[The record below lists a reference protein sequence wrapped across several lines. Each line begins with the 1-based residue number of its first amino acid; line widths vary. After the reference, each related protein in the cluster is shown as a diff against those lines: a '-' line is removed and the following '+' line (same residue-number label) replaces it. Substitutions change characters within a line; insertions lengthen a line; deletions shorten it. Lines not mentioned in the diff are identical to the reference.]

1 MNSNSRYDNFFRIFF
16 AFTDLGFLCVL
27 HLVLLLN
34 YHFDTESA
42 NISHI
47 VFFVLNNLF
56 WLVSAYLT
64 EVYINDRILNFKKFA
79 RRTSRAFLIYFILLL
94 IYLYFTRFRFNRE
107 YLIISFS
114 AFALYLIISRY
125 IFLKIS
131 SYVGRKKRSV
141 NKTIIL
147 GNNSFALQLAQKLK
161 KVNRT
166 VDILG
171 SFSEEEREENSADFP
186 YLGQVEDCINYA
198 VKNNVTEIYSTLSPE
213 IFPEIYDLAQ
223 SAENLCM
230 RFRFVPDFHFYVNKS
245 FYFDHIG
252 EIPVLSLR
260 SEPLE
265 DFGVQTKKRFFDI
278 VFSLMVTIFLLSWL
292 VPIIALLIKLDSKDP
307 VFFLQERSGKN
318 NEPFTCIKFRSLAV
332 NKESDSKQ
340 VTKGDTRITK
350 LGKFLRK
357 SSIDELPQFFNV
369 LTGDM
374 SVVGPRP
381 HMLKHTEEYSA
392 IIMKYMI
399 RHYQKPG
406 VTGHA
411 QVNGFR
417 GEIKTEEQL
426 IKRIE
431 YDVWY
436 IENWNIWLD
445 LKIIIQTVVVTIKGQ
460 DNAF

>member
-1 MNSNSRYDNFFRIFF
+1 MNSRFDNFFRIFF
-16 AFTDLGFLCVL
+16 AFTDLGFLCLL
-27 HLVLLLN
+27 HLILLLN
-34 YHFDTESA
+34 YNFQSDSA
-42 NISHI
+42 NISHV
-47 VFFVLNNLF
+47 VFFIMNNIF
-56 WLVSAYLT
+56 WLMSSYIT
-64 EVYINDRILNFKKFA
+64 EVYINDKILNFKKFA
-79 RRTSRAFLIYFILLL
+79 RRTNRAFIIYLILLL
-94 IYLYFTRFRFNRE
+94 IYLFFSRYNYNQQ

-114 AFALYLIISRY
+114 AFATYLVLSRVA
-125 IFLKIS
+125 FLKVAEYI
-131 SYVGRKKRSV
+131 GRKKRAV
-141 NKTIIL
+141 NKIIIL
-147 GNNSFALQLAQKLK
+147 GNNKFSKELAIKLRK
-161 KVNRT
+161 TNKTLN
-166 VDILG
+166 ILG
-171 SFSEEEREENSADFP
+171 SFSEKEISQNDEDFK
-186 YLGQVEDCINYA
+186 YLGTLDDAIQYA
-198 VKNNVTEIYSTLSPE
+198 VNNQITEIYCTLSPE
-213 IFPEIYDLAQ
+213 VYPQIYHIAQ

-230 RFRFVPDFHFYVNKS
+230 RFRFVPDL
-245 FYFDHIG
+245 FYFVQREVHFDYLHDV
-252 EIPVLSLR
+252 PVLSLR

-265 DFGVQTKKRFFDI
+265 DFAVQAKKRLFDI
-278 VFSLMVTIFLLSWL
+278 VFSTLVTIFLLSWL
-292 VPIIALLIKLDSKDP
+292 VPIIAILIKLDSKGP

-318 NEPFTCIKFRSLAV
+318 NQPFKCIKFRSLKMNAEA
-332 NKESDSKQ
+332 NSKQ
-340 VTKGDTRITK
+340 VTLGDKRITK

-369 LTGDM
+369 LKGEM

-436 IENWNIWLD
+436 IENWSIWLD

-460 DNAF
+460 DSAY

>member
-1 MNSNSRYDNFFRIFF
+1 
-16 AFTDLGFLCVL
+16 
-27 HLVLLLN
+27 
-34 YHFDTESA
+34 
-42 NISHI
+42 
-47 VFFVLNNLF
+47 
-56 WLVSAYLT
+56 
-64 EVYINDRILNFKKFA
+64 
-79 RRTSRAFLIYFILLL
+79 
-94 IYLYFTRFRFNRE
+94 
-107 YLIISFS
+107 
-114 AFALYLIISRY
+114 
-125 IFLKIS
+125 
-131 SYVGRKKRSV
+131 
-141 NKTIIL
+141 
-147 GNNSFALQLAQKLK
+147 
-161 KVNRT
+161 
-166 VDILG
+166 
-171 SFSEEEREENSADFP
+171 
-186 YLGQVEDCINYA
+186 
-198 VKNNVTEIYSTLSPE
+198 
-213 IFPEIYDLAQ
+213 
-223 SAENLCM
+223 
-230 RFRFVPDFHFYVNKS
+230 
-245 FYFDHIG
+245 
-252 EIPVLSLR
+252 
-260 SEPLE
+260 
-265 DFGVQTKKRFFDI
+265 
-278 VFSLMVTIFLLSWL
+278 MVTIFLLSWL
-292 VPIIALLIKLDSKDP
+292 VPIIALLIKLDSKGP

>member
-1 MNSNSRYDNFFRIFF
+1 MNSRFDNFFRIFF

-27 HLVLLLN
+27 HLILLLN
-34 YHFDTESA
+34 YRFSTDSA
-42 NISHI
+42 NISHV
-47 VFFVLNNLF
+47 VFFIINNIF
-56 WLVSAYLT
+56 WLVSSYLT

-79 RRTSRAFLIYFILLL
+79 RRTARGFLIYLILLL
-94 IYLYFTRFRFNRE
+94 IYLYFTRFRFNRD

-114 AFALYLIISRY
+114 TFAFYLVLSRY
-125 IFLKIS
+125 IFLRIA
-131 SYVGRKKRSV
+131 SYIGSKKRSS

-147 GNNSFALQLAQKLK
+147 GNNSFALELAKKLQKA
-161 KVNRT
+161 NRT
-166 VDILG
+166 ISILG
-171 SFSEEEREENSADFP
+171 SFAESERPENKPEFP
-186 YLGQVEDCINYA
+186 YLGKVDDCIKFA

-213 IFPEIYDLAQ
+213 IFPEIYDIAQ

-230 RFRFVPDFHFYVNKS
+230 RFRFVPDIHFFVNKS
-245 FYFDHIG
+245 VYFDNID
-252 EIPVLSLR
+252 EIPILSLR

-265 DFGVQTKKRFFDI
+265 DFGVQVKKRFFDI
-278 VFSLMVTIFLLSWL
+278 VFSLMVTVFLLSWL
-292 VPIIALLIKLDSKDP
+292 VPIIAILIKLDSKGP
-307 VFFLQERSGKN
+307 VFFLQDRSGKN
-318 NEPFTCIKFRSLAV
+318 NQPFKCIKFRSLAV

-350 LGKFLRK
+350 LGRFLRK

-369 LTGDM
+369 LKGDM

-381 HMLKHTEEYSA
+381 HMLKHTEEYSS

-406 VTGHA
+406 VTGYA

-436 IENWNIWLD
+436 IENWSIWLD

-460 DNAF
+460 ENAF

>member
-1 MNSNSRYDNFFRIFF
+1 MNSRYDNFFRIFF
-16 AFTDLGFLCVL
+16 AFTDLGFLSVL

-34 YHFDTESA
+34 YNFSSESA
-42 NISHI
+42 NISHV
-47 VFFVLNNLF
+47 VFFIVNNIF
-56 WLVSAYLT
+56 WLVSSYLT

-79 RRTSRAFLIYFILLL
+79 RRTARGFLIYLVLLL

-107 YLIISFS
+107 YLIVSFS
-114 AFALYLIISRY
+114 VFAFFLVISRY
-125 IFLKIS
+125 LFLQIS
-131 SYVGRKKRSV
+131 SYIGRKKRSL

-147 GNNSFALQLAQKLK
+147 GNNPFAQKLALK
-161 KVNRT
+161 LKTVNRT
-166 VDILG
+166 VEILG
-171 SFSEEEREENSADFP
+171 SFAEKPRPENNQDFP
-186 YLGQVEDCINYA
+186 YLGKVEDCIKFA

-213 IFPEIYDLAQ
+213 IFPEIYDIAQ
-223 SAENLCM
+223 SAENFCM
-230 RFRFVPDFHFYVNKS
+230 RFRFVPDIHFFVNKS
-245 FYFDHIG
+245 VYFDNID

-278 VFSLMVTIFLLSWL
+278 VFSLTVTVLLLSWL
-292 VPIIALLIKLDSKDP
+292 VPIIAILIKLDSKGP
-307 VFFLQERSGKN
+307 VFFLQDRSGKN
-318 NEPFTCIKFRSLAV
+318 NEPFKCIKFRSLAV

-350 LGKFLRK
+350 LGRFLRK

-369 LTGDM
+369 LKGDM

-381 HMLKHTEEYSA
+381 HMLKHTEEYSS

-406 VTGHA
+406 VTGYA

-436 IENWNIWLD
+436 IENWSIWLD
-445 LKIIIQTVVVTIKGQ
+445 LKIIIKTVVVTIKGQ
-460 DNAF
+460 ENAF